1 MGNFTI
7 IVPVFNEK
15 ENLSR
20 LESELMEFI
29 NSTKYKTKVL
39 IVNDGS
45 NDGSKEIIEKLCK
58 KNSYFE
64 SISFKKNNGLSSA
77 LKAGFDLCE
86 SEYIGYIDAD
96 LQTSPSD
103 FHVLLEYIPEF
114 DLVTGYRSERKDSI
128 VKKIS
133 STAANRIRN
142 IFTNDKINDTGCPLK
157 VIKADFA
164 KKIPMFKGL
173 HRFLPAMILLQK
185 GRIIEIP
192 IKHFPRMAGKA
203 KFGLFDRILGPL
215 SDCFAFIWMKRK
227 YINYQI
233 EDNG

>member
-1 MGNFTI
+1 MVNFTI
-7 IVPVFNEK
+7 VVPVFNEK

-20 LESELMEFI
+20 LETELMKFI
-29 NSTKYKTKVL
+29 NSSKYKTKVL
-39 IVNDGS
+39 IINDGS
-45 NDGSKEIIEKLCK
+45 TDGSKEIIEKLCS

-64 SISFKKNNGLSSA
+64 SVSFKENNGLSSA
-77 LKAGFDLCE
+77 LKAGFDLCK

-103 FHVLLEYIPEF
+103 FHVLLEYVPEF
-114 DLVTGYRSERKDSI
+114 DLVTGYRSKRRDSI
-128 VKKIS
+128 VKKITS
-133 STAANRIRN
+133 IAANRIRN
-142 IFTNDKINDTGCPLK
+142 IFTNDKMNDTGCPLK

-185 GRIIEIP
+185 GKIIEIP
-192 IKHFPRMAGKA
+192 VKHFPRIAGKA
-203 KFGLFDRILGPL
+203 KFGLFNRILGPV
-215 SDCFAFIWMKRK
+215 SDCFAFIWMKKK

>member
-45 NDGSKEIIEKLCK
+45 NDGSKEIIEELCK